1 MATVYLAISRG
12 LGGFN
17 KLVVLKQLRS
27 DIAGDPEFLPMLLE
41 EARIAARINHPNVV
55 QTNDIGFDGRA
66 HYIAM
71 EYLEG
76 QTLHDITRRL
86 SEQGRRL
93 PLPLYLHILAQAL
106 RGLHFAHELAGFDGT
121 PLAIVHRDMTPHNVF
136 VTYEGVV
143 KVLDFGIAK
152 AADSKNET
160 RSGTFKGKLRYIAP
174 EQALGIPIDRRADIF
189 AIGAMMWHALAGSRL
204 WKDVAETDVLMQLAK
219 GDIPS
224 IAEVAPSTPPDLL
237 AICQRALARR
247 PEERFATAAEMMEA
261 LETHTAHVQP
271 RELSQFVSQLF
282 EERRAIVRA
291 AIDQRVRE
299 GLSGTEIPVLATGH
313 SAVTNSGPSIPS
325 LSGARALPSS
335 PSNTASGSSH
345 SSSSRGSTSPFAS
358 HPARASTPPSPI
370 RRHAVGA
377 IFGVAAAVLGFTAY
391 KMVGPSSSA
400 ANKAPAPVAVAS
412 AAPSAV
418 PPPAKP
424 AADKAHLRVTVTPAT
439 ANIRLDGTSF
449 SGDGQVTRDG
459 ASHRLEIDA
468 PGFKP
473 ESDYV
478 VFDRDELAMAYT
490 LAKKDAPSRGPSR
503 SKSKST
509 PSASA
514 ATPAAPEPAPSATQS
529 AAAAAPSSTAPATR
543 KRQPKTSLD
552 SADPWK

>member
-27 DIAGDPEFLPMLLE
+27 DIASDPEFLPMLLE

-93 PLPLYLHILAQAL
+93 PTSIYLHILGQAL
-106 RGLHFAHELAGFDGT
+106 RGLHFAHELADFDGS
-121 PLAIVHRDMTPHNVF
+121 PLSIVHRDMTPHNVF

-143 KVLDFGIAK
+143 KLLDFGIAK

-189 AIGAMMWHALAGSRL
+189 AIGAMMWHALAGTRL

-219 GDIPS
+219 GDIPY
-224 IAEVAPSTPPDLL
+224 IGDAAPDAPPELL

-261 LETHTAHVQP
+261 LERHAQVQP
-271 RELSQFVSQLF
+271 RELSQFVGQLF

-299 GLSGTEIPVLATGH
+299 GLPGTDIPVLTTGQ
-313 SAVTNSGPSIPS
+313 SPGTTSGPSVPS
-325 LSGARALPSS
+325 LSGARSLSS
-335 PSNTASGSSH
+335 TSSG
-345 SSSSRGSTSPFAS
+345 SSSSRGSSSPFAS
-358 HPARASTPPSPI
+358 HPARVSSPPSPI

-377 IFGVAAAVLGFTAY
+377 IFGIAAAALGFAAY
-391 KMVGPSSSA
+391 KMVGQPSSTPP
-400 ANKAPAPVAVAS
+400 APAVMAS
-412 AAPSAV
+412 AAPVAT
-418 PPPAKP
+418 PPPSASADKL
-424 AADKAHLRVTVTPAT
+424 AADKAHLRVTVVPAT
-439 ANIRLDGTSF
+439 ANIRLDGSSF
-449 SGDGQVTRDG
+449 SGDAQVARDG

-468 PGFKP
+468 PGFKS

-478 VFDRDELAMAYT
+478 VFDRDDLAMAYT
-490 LAKKDAPSRGPSR
+490 LAKKDAPARGPSR
-503 SKSKST
+503 SKSKGAS
-509 PSASA
+509 PASSSAPAGA
-514 ATPAAPEPAPSATQS
+514 AEPPPSATQS
-529 AAAAAPSSTAPATR
+529 AAPAASSSSTAPTR
-543 KRQPKTSLD
+543 KRQSKTSLD

>member
-106 RGLHFAHELAGFDGT
+106 RGLHFAHELADFDGS

-143 KVLDFGIAK
+143 KLLDFGIAK

-189 AIGAMMWHALAGSRL
+189 GIGAMMWHALAGTRL

-219 GDIPS
+219 GEIPN
-224 IAEVAPSTPPDLL
+224 IAHAAPNASPELL
-237 AICQRALARR
+237 AICQSALARR

-261 LETHTAHVQP
+261 LETHAARVQP
-271 RELSQFVSQLF
+271 RELSQFVGQLF

-313 SAVTNSGPSIPS
+313 SAGTTSGPSIPS

-335 PSNTASGSSH
+335 PSNTSSGSS
-345 SSSSRGSTSPFAS
+345 SSQGSSSPFAS
-358 HPARASTPPSPI
+358 HPTRASTPPSPI

-377 IFGVAAAVLGFTAY
+377 IFGVAAAALGFTAY
-391 KMVGPSSSA
+391 KMVGQPSA
-400 ANKAPAPVAVAS
+400 APAPAPVAVAS
-412 AAPSAV
+412 AAPPASSA
-418 PPPAKP
+418 PAKP

-439 ANIRLDGTSF
+439 ANIRLDGASF
-449 SGDGQVTRDG
+449 SGDGQVARDG
-459 ASHRLEIDA
+459 ASHRLEIEA

-478 VFDRDELAMAYT
+478 VFDRDDLAMAYT
-490 LAKKDAPSRGPSR
+490 LSKKDAPTRGPSR
-503 SKSKST
+503 SKSKS
-509 PSASA
+509 AAA
-514 ATPAAPEPAPSATQS
+514 ATVTGAPEPPPSATQS
-529 AAAAAPSSTAPATR
+529 AAPAASSSSTAPATR